1 MMFAKNGL
9 DPTRNDV
16 VWQKPALAKNFLE
29 NVRAGIPYGI
39 DQIEIMLRL
48 IRARGA
54 DVQTFMDLGCG
65 GGALARAIL
74 SEYHEAHGTLV
85 DFSEPMLE
93 AARDQLGG
101 YGEQL
106 QFVQADLAS
115 AEWHK
120 NLTAKFDVIVSGY
133 AIHHLAHERKRVLY
147 QEIFDLLQPNGI
159 FVNVEHVASSTAWG
173 EAQFDELM
181 IDSLLAHHTAQK
193 SGKTREQIRDELVKR
208 PDKVANILA
217 PLETQLGWL
226 REIGFE
232 DVDCYFKVFELAVFA
247 GRKDQE

>member
-1 MMFAKNGL
+1 MITE
-9 DPTRNDV
+9 TRNDV
-16 VWQKPALAKNFLE
+16 VWQKSALAKNFLE
-29 NVRAGIPYGI
+29 NVRAGIPYGV
-39 DQIEIMLRL
+39 DQLEIMLRL

-54 DVQTFMDLGCG
+54 DVQSFMDLGCG
-65 GGALARAIL
+65 GGALARSVL
-74 SEYHEAHGTLV
+74 NEYPDAQGTLV

-93 AARDQLGG
+93 AARAQLDG

-115 AEWHK
+115 EDWHK
-120 NLTAKFDVIVSGY
+120 NIETKFDVIVSGY

-147 QEIFDLLQPNGI
+147 QEIFDLLNSNGM
-159 FVNVEHVASSTAWG
+159 FVNVEHVSSSTAWG

-181 IDSLLAHHTAQK
+181 IDSLYAHHSGQNN
-193 SGKTREQIRDELVKR
+193 GKTREQIRDDLVKR

-217 PLETQLGWL
+217 PIETQLGWL
-226 REIGFE
+226 REIGFQ

-247 GRKDQE
+247 GRKR